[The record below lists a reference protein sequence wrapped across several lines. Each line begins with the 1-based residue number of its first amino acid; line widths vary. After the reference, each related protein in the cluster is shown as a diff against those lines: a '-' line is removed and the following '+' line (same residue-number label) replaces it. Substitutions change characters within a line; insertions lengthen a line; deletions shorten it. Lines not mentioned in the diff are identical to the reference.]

1 MNLDKFVL
9 KTWIS
14 RKVSYFV
21 GILSRVRNIFLLG
34 CPQIFFLLNI
44 RFRGIFESQVQSK
57 KRNPL
62 INNVDIYT
70 HLNLGWS
77 GVSKTCPYPV
87 TCSELVKSMRNGAG
101 HGKLGGDIFAIL
113 IIKIAPSI
121 FSFHGNVNTH
131 LFSKEYF
138 HKCENWD
145 YLEMLM
151 NSFRTSRNL
160 KRLLIPK
167 FRAYFLIRTWFNY
180 IHYCSFSHLL
190 LWSHSNLLVTSNLH
204 KWKFF

>member
-62 INNVDIYT
+62 INNADIYT
-70 HLNLGWS
+70 HLNLG
-77 GVSKTCPYPV
+77 
-87 TCSELVKSMRNGAG
+87 
-101 HGKLGGDIFAIL
+101 
-113 IIKIAPSI
+113 
-121 FSFHGNVNTH
+121 
-131 LFSKEYF
+131 
-138 HKCENWD
+138 
-145 YLEMLM
+145 
-151 NSFRTSRNL
+151 
-160 KRLLIPK
+160 
-167 FRAYFLIRTWFNY
+167 
-180 IHYCSFSHLL
+180 
-190 LWSHSNLLVTSNLH
+190 
-204 KWKFF
+204 